1 MPELPEVET
10 TRCGIEPHL
19 LGKTIKSIV
28 IRQPRLR
35 WPVPTKQKSCLPGQ
49 QILAVE
55 RRAKYL
61 FLRLSEG
68 TIIIHLGMSGS
79 LRILSVNSKPGLHD
93 HIDLV
98 LEKKCLRL
106 RDPRR
111 FGAWLWTTANPYKH
125 KLIRHLG
132 VEPLS
137 SEFNGQ
143 YLYRLSRARKVAV
156 KNFIMNSKVVVG
168 VGNIYASE
176 ALFRA
181 GINPAVQCGRIALKR
196 YVLLAAEIKKV
207 LQDAIRQGGT
217 TLKDFQHEDGSAG
230 YFAQKLKVY
239 GRENMPCPKCNH
251 PIVKKMIG
259 QRSSFYCLH
268 CQH

>member
-19 LGKTIKSIV
+19 LGRTIQRII

-35 WPVPTKQKSCLPGQ
+35 WPIPQRLKKSLPGQ

-61 FLRLSEG
+61 FLRLTEG

-79 LRILSVNSKPGLHD
+79 LRILPVDSQPGPHD
-93 HIDLV
+93 HVDL
-98 LEKKCLRL
+98 LLGERSLRL
-106 RDPRR
+106 HDPRR
-111 FGAWLWTTANPYKH
+111 FGALLWTADDPARH
-125 KLIRHLG
+125 KLIQHLG
-132 VEPLS
+132 PEPLG
-137 SEFNGQ
+137 SEFDGGH
-143 YLYRLSRARKVAV
+143 LYRLSRNRKLAV
-156 KNFIMNSKVVVG
+156 KNFIMDSKVVVG

-176 ALFRA
+176 SLFRA
-181 GINPAVQCGRIALKR
+181 GIHPARPGCCIALKR
-196 YVLLAAEIKKV
+196 YLHLAEEIKQV
-207 LQDAIRQGGT
+207 LQEAIAQGGT

-230 YFAQKLKVY
+230 YFAQKLQVY
-239 GRENMPCPKCNH
+239 GREKNPCLRCGH
-251 PIVKKMIG
+251 PIVRRVIG
-259 QRSSFYCLH
+259 QRSTFYCTR

>member
-19 LGKTIKSIV
+19 LGKTIQDIV

-35 WPVPTKQKSCLPGQ
+35 WPIPQRLKKCLPGQ
-49 QILAVE
+49 RVLAVE

-61 FLRLSEG
+61 FLRLTQG

-79 LRILSVNSKPGLHD
+79 LRILPAKSQPGPHD
-93 HIDLV
+93 HVDLI
-98 LEKKCLRL
+98 LGAKCLRL

-111 FGAWLWTTANPYKH
+111 FGALLWTTADPNKH
-125 KLIRHLG
+125 KLIRQLG
-132 VEPLS
+132 PEPLS
-137 SEFNGQ
+137 SEFDG
-143 YLYRLSRARKVAV
+143 YCLYRLSRNRKIAV
-156 KNFIMNSKVVVG
+156 KNLIMDSRVVVG

-181 GINPAVQCGRIALKR
+181 AINPVRPCHCIALKR
-196 YVLLAAEIKKV
+196 YLQLAEEIKQV
-207 LQDAIRQGGT
+207 LQEAIAQGGT

-230 YFAQKLKVY
+230 YFAQKLQVY
-239 GRENMPCPKCNH
+239 GRENRPCPSCGQ
-251 PIVKKMIG
+251 PIVRRIIG
-259 QRSSFYCLH
+259 QRSSFYCRR

>member
-19 LGKTIKSIV
+19 LGKTIQSII

-35 WPVPTKQKSCLPGQ
+35 WPVPQKLKKCLPGQ
-49 QILAVE
+49 LVLAVE

-61 FLRLSEG
+61 FLRLTQG

-79 LRILSVNSKPGLHD
+79 LRILSANSKPGPHD

-98 LEKKCLRL
+98 LGKKCLRL

-111 FGAWLWTTANPYKH
+111 FGAWLWTTADPAKH
-125 KLIRHLG
+125 KLIQHLG
-132 VEPLS
+132 PEPLDK
-137 SEFNGQ
+137 EFDGH
-143 YLYRLSRARKVAV
+143 YLYRLSRKRKVVV
-156 KNFIMNSKVVVG
+156 KNFIMDSKMVVG

-176 ALFRA
+176 SLFRA
-181 GINPAVQCGRIALKR
+181 GINPVRLSHRIGLKR
-196 YVLLAAEIKKV
+196 YMHLAEEIKRV
-207 LQDAIRQGGT
+207 LQEAIAQGGT

-230 YFAQKLKVY
+230 YFAQKLQVY
-239 GRENMPCPKCNH
+239 GRENMPCLNCGH
-251 PIVKKMIG
+251 LIVRRVIA
-259 QRSSFYCLH
+259 QRSSFYCSF